1 VSPSQLPDETRISR
15 VRLRTADLRKALS
28 FYQGVLGL
36 KVVEQHRHEAGLA
49 ASEAGPAIIVLE
61 EDRSA
66 TPRPLRTTG
75 LFHFAIRYPSRR
87 DLAHGFQRLLKANY
101 PIEGASDHDVSEA
114 IYLSDPDN
122 NGVELY
128 ADRPRKTWQ
137 WNEGEVSM
145 STKPL
150 DTADLLSTIK
160 TEKEP
165 PRISSEA
172 DLGHIHL
179 HVANLATAEHF
190 FHDVLGFDVT
200 QRNYPGALFFS
211 AGGYHHHLA
220 ANTWAG
226 QTPPPAN
233 GVGLIDYRFE
243 VPSQD
248 ILGRLR
254 ARARELGV
262 KTRPDVAKSAS
273 NVLAI
278 CDPNKNWLEFQ
289 CPASSP
295 ALRASRTR
303 MHELSNN

>member
-1 VSPSQLPDETRISR
+1 VSPSQLPDETRLSR
-15 VRLRTADLRKALS
+15 VRLRTADLQRALG

-36 KVVEQHRHEAGLA
+36 KVVEHHRHETGLA
-49 ASEAGPAIIVLE
+49 ASEGGPAIIVLE

-66 TPRPLRTTG
+66 TPRPLRTIG
-75 LFHFAIRYPSRR
+75 LYHFAIRYPTRR

-101 PIEGASDHDVSEA
+101 SIEGASDHDVSEA

-128 ADRPRKTWQ
+128 TDRPRKTWR
-137 WNEGEVSM
+137 WSEGEVNM

-211 AGGYHHHLA
+211 AGRYHHHLA

-226 QTPPPAN
+226 QTAPPAN
-233 GVGLIDYRFE
+233 GVGLIDYRFD
-243 VPSQD
+243 VPSHD
-248 ILGRLR
+248 VLEHLR
-254 ARARELGV
+254 VRARELGV
-262 KTRPDVAKSAS
+262 KTRPEMAKSAS
-273 NVLAI
+273 NVIAI
-278 CDPNKNWLEFQ
+278 RDPNKNWLEFH
-289 CPASSP
+289 CPAPSP
-295 ALRASRTR
+295 SLRSPTNRA
-303 MHELSNN
+303 HQLSNN